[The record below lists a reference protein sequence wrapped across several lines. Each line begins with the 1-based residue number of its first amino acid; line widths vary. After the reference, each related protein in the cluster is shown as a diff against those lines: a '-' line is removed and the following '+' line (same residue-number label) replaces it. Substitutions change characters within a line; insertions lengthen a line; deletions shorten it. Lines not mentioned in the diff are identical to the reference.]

1 MNEVFAESLRQLKA
15 IKFPKI
21 SDSSRTIFKLRYT
34 TNIFKAY
41 HANWRENARRS
52 NEELQKKLARLR
64 RSFTAKGEKIG

>member
-15 IKFPKI
+15 IKSPKI

-41 HANWRENARRS
+41 HANWRENARRID
-52 NEELQKKLARLR
+52 EELQKKLARWR

>member
-15 IKFPKI
+15 IKTPKN

-34 TNIFKAY
+34 TNIFRTY

-52 NEELQKKLARLR
+52 NEELQKKLARWQ
-64 RSFTAKGEKIG
+64 RSFTARE